1 MDIRPKTT
9 NRHELLKVSNDK
21 ILRARKLRRKRLSII
36 FLITGFLI
44 IIGVVFLLR
53 MKFIQL
59 NNIEVS
65 GNVVLE
71 KKDIQDFINKKYE
84 GKYLWLI
91 PKNNTLFVL
100 PKTVT
105 KSLQKEFPRINSINV
120 RRNFPRSLSI
130 EITER
135 KGVYVWCGNDIS
147 ISSTSKDFP
156 CFFVDKEGI
165 IFSEAPYFS
174 GTPFTL
180 FLGGDKDVPNILGTQ
195 LLAQDDFKNILFIY
209 DMVNKLKLSPYT
221 VRILTGGEYEILLR
235 SDSDLISSTRIKL
248 RDINDQIT
256 LSQNLAAALNTKVF
270 KDHKIS
276 EFEYIDARFGNK
288 VFYKLK

>member
-9 NRHELLKVSNDK
+9 NRHELLKVSNEK

-36 FLITGFLI
+36 FSIVGFLF
-44 IIGVVFLLR
+44 VVGIVFFLR
-53 MKFIQL
+53 MKFLQL
-59 NNIEVS
+59 KNIEVA

-71 KKDIQDFINKKYE
+71 QKDIQDFINKKYE

-100 PKTVT
+100 PKTVKKT
-105 KSLQKEFPRINSINV
+105 LQKEFPRIDSIDV
-120 RRNFPRSLSI
+120 KRNFPKSLSI

-135 KGVYVWCGNDIS
+135 KGMYVWCGNDTS
-147 ISSTSKDFP
+147 ISSISKDVP
-156 CFFVDKEGI
+156 CFFVDKEGV

-180 FLGGDKDVPNILGTQ
+180 FLGGDKDVLNILGTR
-195 LLAQDDFKNILFIY
+195 LLMEDDFKNILFIY
-209 DMVNKLKLSPYT
+209 DMVNKLKLSPYAIN
-221 VRILTGGEYEILLR
+221 ILPGEEYEILLK
-235 SDSDLISSTRIKL
+235 SNSDLTSSTRIKL
-248 RDINDQIT
+248 KDINDQIT

-270 KDHKIS
+270 KDHKIA